1 MCQST
6 EDLKEKANWDGA
18 EGNSR
23 QQLLS
28 ELSSRFQ
35 IDITKSSANECIGC
49 ISPSVMLP
57 EHRLA
62 TLLQQV
68 KQSQISNCLY
78 HNTATSPSL
87 YQDHICDRNNF
98 PVTTFVEL
106 GTHSGEVWHVVF
118 SHDGSR
124 LASCGSD
131 GLVFIY
137 EVGSF
142 DVLHTLKEHE
152 EGIGALAWSPD
163 DSMIVTGSWDKRAR
177 LWNAKVR
184 PPHSS
189 RIPLLT

>member
-18 EGNSR
+18 EGDSR
-23 QQLLS
+23 HQLLS
-28 ELSSRFQ
+28 ELSSTAH
-35 IDITKSSANECIGC
+35 ITTNDISTNDCAGC

-68 KQSQISNCLY
+68 KDSQISNCMY
-78 HNTATSPSL
+78 HSSASSPSL
-87 YQDHICDRNNF
+87 YQDHVCDRNNF
-98 PVTTFVEL
+98 PVTTFIEL
-106 GTHSGEVWHVVF
+106 GGHTGEVWHVAF

-142 DVLHTLKEHE
+142 EVLHTLREHE
-152 EGIGALAWSPD
+152 DGVGAVAWSPD
-163 DSMIVTGSWDKRAR
+163 DSVIITGSLDRRAR
-177 LWNAKVR
+177 VWNAKVC
-184 PPHSS
+184 PNIFTPY
-189 RIPLLT
+189 LTLC

>member
-1 MCQST
+1 MCQSI

-18 EGNSR
+18 EGASR
-23 QQLLS
+23 HQLLS
-28 ELSSRFQ
+28 ELSSMFHAS
-35 IDITKSSANECIGC
+35 IVESSANDHIEC

-68 KQSQISNCLY
+68 KDSQISNCLY
-78 HNTATSPSL
+78 HSSASSPSL
-87 YQDHICDRNNF
+87 YQNHVCDRGNF
-98 PVTTFVEL
+98 PVTTFIEL
-106 GTHSGEVWHVVF
+106 GGHTGEVWHVAF

-142 DVLHTLKEHE
+142 EVLHTLREHE
-152 EGIGALAWSPD
+152 DGIGAIAWSPD
-163 DSMIVTGSWDKRAR
+163 DSTILTGSLDRRAR
-177 LWNAKVR
+177 VWNTEVCYATLACMILR
-184 PPHSS
+184 
-189 RIPLLT
+189 